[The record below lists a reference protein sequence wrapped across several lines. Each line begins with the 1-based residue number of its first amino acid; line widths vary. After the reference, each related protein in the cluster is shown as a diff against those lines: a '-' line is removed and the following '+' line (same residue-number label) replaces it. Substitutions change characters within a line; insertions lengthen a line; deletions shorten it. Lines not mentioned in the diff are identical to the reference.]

1 MKNYVLCVQLD
12 NECPAILN
20 RLKSDIELRHAKIH
34 MVTVVEIKVY
44 SSEFATFTYPVEA
57 QYKEIEEAALRTLTN
72 MQHSLG
78 LVDAQ
83 VEKKCFFDFEPQ
95 DRIRNYLKEVDA
107 QLVVTASRGK
117 HGIEG
122 FFSSSFS
129 DFLIKHAPCDVLV
142 MRPKN
147 K

>member
-20 RLKSDIELRHAKIH
+20 RLKGDIELRHSRIH
-34 MVTVVEIKVY
+34 LVSVVEIKVY
-44 SSEFATFTYPVEA
+44 SSEFATFTYPVES

-72 MQHSLG
+72 LQHALG
-78 LVDAQ
+78 LVDTQ
-83 VEKKCFFDFEPQ
+83 VVKKCFFDFDPQ
-95 DRIRNYLKEVDA
+95 TKIKHYLNEVDA

-122 FFSSSFS
+122 LFSSSFS
-129 DFLIKHAPCDVLV
+129 DFLIKHSPCDVLV
-142 MRPKN
+142 MRPN

>member
-20 RLKSDIELRHAKIH
+20 RLKGDIELRHSRIH
-34 MVTVVEIKVY
+34 LVSVVEIKVY
-44 SSEFATFTYPVEA
+44 SSEFATFTYPVES

-72 MQHSLG
+72 LQHVLG
-78 LVDAQ
+78 LVDSQ
-83 VEKKCFFDFEPQ
+83 VVKKCFFDFDPQ
-95 DRIRNYLKEVDA
+95 TKIKHYLNEVDA

-122 FFSSSFS
+122 LFSSSFS
-129 DFLIKHAPCDVLV
+129 DFLIKHSPCDVLV
-142 MRPKN
+142 MRPN